1 MKTYRLDNFLDWE
14 RVLEE
19 SEELKE
25 LGLLDEHQSGLMRV
39 LRYRGNW
46 RLREYALECVKE
58 VTAPTKDLVQEI
70 CALMCDEDV
79 YPELRMLAV
88 DAVRQLIPANAATA
102 SLPFYQ
108 GATVFEKMKGLAGVP
123 MHPLL
128 QRKIVR
134 AVEEIAAREVGS
146 DERKADVDQ
155 RQRREEVAALD
166 AEHGTT

>member
-1 MKTYRLDNFLDWE
+1 MKTYKLDDFLDWG

-19 SEELKE
+19 LEELKE
-25 LGLLDEHQSGLMRV
+25 LGLLDEHQSGLKRI

-46 RLREYALECVKE
+46 RLREYALQCVKE
-58 VTAPTKDLVQEI
+58 VTAPTKDLMQEI

-88 DAVRQLIPANAATA
+88 DAARQLILANPAIA
-102 SLPFYQ
+102 SLPFYR
-108 GATVFEKMKGLAGVP
+108 GATVFEKMKALVGVP

-146 DERKADVDQ
+146 DERKTDVDQ
-155 RQRREEVAALD
+155 RQR
-166 AEHGTT
+166 

>member
-1 MKTYRLDNFLDWE
+1 MKTYKLDNFLDWG

-19 SEELKE
+19 LQELKE
-25 LGLLDEHQSGLMRV
+25 LGLLDEHQSGLKRI

-88 DAVRQLIPANAATA
+88 DAIRQLVLANPAMA
-102 SLPFYQ
+102 SLPFHRE
-108 GATVFEKMKGLAGVP
+108 ATVFERMKGLVGVP

-128 QRKIVR
+128 QRKIAR
-134 AVEEIAAREVGS
+134 ATEEISAREVSS

-155 RQRREEVAALD
+155 RQRREEVAALNT
-166 AEHGTT
+166 EHGTT